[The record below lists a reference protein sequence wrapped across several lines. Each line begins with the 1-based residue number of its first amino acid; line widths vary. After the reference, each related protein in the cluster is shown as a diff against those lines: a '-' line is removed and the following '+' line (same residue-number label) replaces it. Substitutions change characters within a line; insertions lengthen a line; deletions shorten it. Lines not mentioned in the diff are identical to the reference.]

1 MSSLQDLYQDIVIDH
16 NSRPRN
22 FRKPQGATRS
32 VEGYNPLCGDR
43 YTLHVQVD
51 GDLVCDIGFEG
62 SGCAISKAS
71 TSMMTEAVKGRPKGH
86 AADLFDSFQR
96 MLVRPPG
103 AEFDPDEVGD
113 LEALSGVNEYPAR
126 VKCAILSWHTL
137 RAALDG
143 GVDSVT
149 TE

>member
-43 YTLHVQVD
+43 YTLHVHVD
-51 GDLVCDIGFEG
+51 GDLISEIGFEG

-71 TSMMTEAVKGRPKGH
+71 ASMMTEAVKGRPKGH
-86 AADLFDSFQR
+86 AEDLFDSFQR

-113 LEALSGVNEYPAR
+113 LEALSGVNEYPTR

-137 RAALDG
+137 RVALEGDA
-143 GVDSVT
+143 DSVT

>member
-1 MSSLQDLYQDIVIDH
+1 MSDLQDLYQDIVIDH

-22 FRKPQGATRS
+22 FRKPASVTRS

-43 YTLHVQVD
+43 YTLYVKVD
-51 GDLVCDIGFEG
+51 GDQISDIGFEG

-71 TSMMTEAVKGRPKGH
+71 TSMMTEAVKGRPAE
-86 AADLFDSFQR
+86 AAEELFHSFQK
-96 MLVRPPG
+96 MLTRPPG
-103 AEFDPDEVGD
+103 ADFDPDEVGD
-113 LEALSGVNEYPAR
+113 LEALSGVNQYPAR

-137 RAALDG
+137 HAALKGDG
-143 GVDSVT
+143 DSVT

>member
-1 MSSLQDLYQDIVIDH
+1 MSDLQDLYQDIVIDH

-22 FRKPQGATRS
+22 FRKPQDVTRS

-43 YTLHVQVD
+43 YTLHVKVD
-51 GDLVCDIGFEG
+51 GELISDIGFEG

-71 TSMMTEAVKGRPKGH
+71 TSMMTEAVKGRPRER
-86 AADLFDSFQR
+86 ATDLFDSFQK

-126 VKCAILSWHTL
+126 VKCAVLSWHTL
-137 RAALDG
+137 RAALEG
-143 GVDSVT
+143 SGDSVT